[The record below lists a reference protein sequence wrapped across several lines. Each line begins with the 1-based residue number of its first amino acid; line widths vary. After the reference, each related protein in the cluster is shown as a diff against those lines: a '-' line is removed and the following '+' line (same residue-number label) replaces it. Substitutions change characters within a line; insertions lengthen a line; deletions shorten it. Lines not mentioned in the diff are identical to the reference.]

1 MAVLGGYTALA
12 LFLAVANSLTYLSTG
27 NSPNWKASIER
38 SLGKR
43 EKGQGKR
50 DSRLVIE
57 DKDQL
62 SPEGSLGD
70 QSSFSNSVQRFCGF
84 AAVPPRDSMYLRTMS
99 FPRL

>member
-1 MAVLGGYTALA
+1 MRRSPATIMAVLGGYTALA

-50 DSRLVIE
+50 E
-57 DKDQL
+57 K
-62 SPEGSLGD
+62 
-70 QSSFSNSVQRFCGF
+70 GF
-84 AAVPPRDSMYLRTMS
+84 AISD
-99 FPRL
+99 